1 MIMSESAD
9 RKYTLDEL
17 GQLESLD
24 VDALRSMYTLELVGE
39 HFYNTLA
46 ERVGNEQAAELL
58 RRNGREEAG
67 HARRIE
73 RAIAIKLG
81 HPFVPT
87 PAELERPNMQ
97 LPENV
102 GAELLGVIVQAEF
115 DGDAGYQRWADNE
128 ELPEVERLLRLNG
141 REESIHGRRVEQA
154 IALLAQ

>member
-1 MIMSESAD
+1 MSESAG

-17 GQLESLD
+17 GELESLD
-24 VDALRSMYTLELVGE
+24 VDALRSMFTLELAGE
-39 HFYNTLA
+39 QFYNALA
-46 ERVGNEQAAELL
+46 DRVGNEQAAELL

-81 HPFVPT
+81 QPFTPT
-87 PAELERPNMQ
+87 SDMLERPQMQ
-97 LPENV
+97 LPEQV
-102 GAELLGVIVQAEF
+102 GPDLLGVIVQAEF

-128 ELPEVERLLRLNG
+128 VLPEVERLLRLNG

-154 IALLAQ
+154 IALLNE